1 MDDIEEHQKMQQ
13 LLKVSNPDKV
23 LKNARHYFNDPNIKI
38 YISSHKKSKYAIYDP
53 IHQKLVHFG
62 HIDYE
67 DFTKHNDKKRQQNYL
82 LRASNMKGNW
92 KDNPYSPNN
101 LSIALLWM

>member
-1 MDDIEEHQKMQQ
+1 MEDKDEYQKMNQ
-13 LLKVSNPDKV
+13 LLKVSNPQKV
-23 LKNARHYFNDPNIKI
+23 LENARLYFNDPNIKL
-38 YISSHKKSKYAIYDP
+38 YVSSRKKSKYAIYDP
-53 IHQKLVHFG
+53 INKKLVHFG

-67 DFTKHNDKKRQQNYL
+67 DFTKHQDKTRQKNYL

-92 KDNPYSPNN
+92 RNNPYSANN